1 MLLTQQEQESVLLS
15 WRNMNFT
22 KNFFNFSLWGLDWV
36 SYVHRLFPVGW
47 ALWKSRGQL
56 KAIILNVV
64 FLNMSLSAQ
73 VWQILHLVM
82 VKVSTSWK
90 SAQSR
95 KDTLSCVTNFTSSL
109 SLCFYPKHQQLCL
122 NNPEGLLVKGSAVT
136 SSFEGAMD
144 MNWTFPHPLMTSG
157 SDSTCW
163 TRSDSGSIPSKAH
176 APPSFRSRT
185 GWARQHFAQ
194 GLSMLPILLG
204 GSQLFIEN
212 YLSSPLSVSSLQT
225 IALEEVFWQCHVL
238 QVAILSGVS
247 LGRVQISYSLFE
259 EPSTPLKKRRN
270 MLDWIQKP
278 VNSAQPATQA
288 CIMNIYSFR

>member
-1 MLLTQQEQESVLLS
+1 
-15 WRNMNFT
+15 MNFT

-47 ALWKSRGQL
+47 ALQKSRGQL
-56 KAIILNVV
+56 KAITLNVV
-64 FLNMSLSAQ
+64 LDFLNMSLSAQ
-73 VWQILHLVM
+73 VWQILHLGI

-95 KDTLSCVTNFTSSL
+95 KDTLRCVTNVTSSL
-109 SLCFYPKHQQLCL
+109 SLCFYPKHQQLFS

-136 SSFEGAMD
+136 SSFEGAMG
-144 MNWTFPHPLMTSG
+144 MNWTFPHPLTTSS

-163 TRSDSGSIPSKAH
+163 THSDSGSIPSKAH
-176 APPSFRSRT
+176 APLSFRSRA

-212 YLSSPLSVSSLQT
+212 YVNSPLSVSS
-225 IALEEVFWQCHVL
+225 
-238 QVAILSGVS
+238 
-247 LGRVQISYSLFE
+247 
-259 EPSTPLKKRRN
+259 
-270 MLDWIQKP
+270 
-278 VNSAQPATQA
+278 
-288 CIMNIYSFR
+288 